1 MSNLYE
7 KLTKK
12 GILNRQSDSEDDEE
26 EILDED
32 NDENKNPKPVETKK
46 ALRGSALS
54 AALLASSDDESEESD
69 EKSKKIGYQ
78 SYEKMAK
85 NNLGKPTSG
94 IYAQRLNQTK
104 YGIKQNHKKMDKVDG
119 TIYILTFNNH

>member
-1 MSNLYE
+1 MANLYE

-12 GILNRQSDSEDDEE
+12 GILTRQSDSEEDDDE
-26 EILDED
+26 ILNED
-32 NDENKNPKPVETKK
+32 NDENKNPKPVVTKK

-54 AALLASSDDESEESD
+54 AALLASSDDDDDESD
-69 EKSKKIGYQ
+69 EDDCSKKIGFK
-78 SYEKMAK
+78 SHEKMAK

-104 YGIKQNHKKMDKVDG
+104 KNIKEHHKTMDQVDG
-119 TIYILTFNNH
+119 IYFRL